1 MAEETEAFRYA
12 RHLLLEGWDQEA
24 LGNSSVMVVGV
35 GALGCEI
42 AKNLALAGV
51 GTIHLVDMD
60 IIEMSNLSR
69 QLLFRGSDRGRNKA
83 AVAAEWVLRAN
94 PDVEVIPHEG
104 KFQDLPMEVYDDI
117 DLILGGL
124 DSFEARF
131 QLNELAWR
139 LGRVYIDSAA
149 TGFKG
154 NVQIIIPPG
163 AENVGDRTA
172 CLKCFYPVPPADGA
186 AEAAC
191 TVPGHART
199 RDHCIIKG
207 EEAFIKRNGKRDGY
221 SIGELGAI
229 ADLAHGASV
238 ESPHTDEWTFTA
250 PEVENV
256 LMNKLPSVITVNAV
270 VASIQ
275 SHEALKVLHRIKGRD
290 IGPPM
295 DPTYIEYSS
304 RYGIFTPVEIEID
317 PACQTCSRV
326 AGDEL
331 PLASWTLGGLL
342 DALDGMGVPAA
353 KALVTRTSDG
363 VVVSNFGR
371 GDMGGDLG
379 KMGVKAGESLRI
391 SYKADGERT
400 NVEVT
405 IKEGEG

>member
-1 MAEETEAFRYA
+1 MAEETVAFRYA

-24 LGNSSVMVVGV
+24 LRDSSVMVVGV

-69 QLLFRGSDRGRNKA
+69 QLLFRETDRGRNKA
-83 AVAAEWVLRAN
+83 EVAAEWISGAN
-94 PDVEVIPHEG
+94 PDVDVIPHQG
-104 KFQDLPMEVYDDI
+104 KFQDLPMAVFEDI

-139 LGRVYIDSAA
+139 LGKVYIDSAA

-154 NVQIIIPPG
+154 NVQLIIPPG
-163 AENVGDRTA
+163 AEDVGPRTA

-191 TVPGHART
+191 TIPGHART
-199 RDHCIIKG
+199 REHCIIRG
-207 EEAFIKRNGKRDGY
+207 EEAFIREHGKRDEY
-221 SIGELGAI
+221 TVEELGRI
-229 ADLAHGASV
+229 AVLAHDASV

-275 SHEALKVLHRIKGRD
+275 SHEALKVLHRIRGRD

-304 RYGIFTPVEIEID
+304 RYGIFTPVEIGID
-317 PACQTCSRV
+317 PACGACSRG
-326 AGDEL
+326 AADEL

-342 DALDGMGVPAA
+342 DALDGMGVPAV
-353 KALVTRTSDG
+353 KALVTRTADG
-363 VVVSNFGR
+363 AVVSNFGK
-371 GDMGGDLG
+371 GEMDTDLAE
-379 KMGVKAGESLRI
+379 MGVRAGECLRI
-391 SYKADGERT
+391 SYRAGDERT
-400 NVEVT
+400 SIEITV
-405 IKEGEG
+405 KEGEG

>member
-24 LGNSSVMVVGV
+24 LRNSSVMVVGV

-51 GTIHLVDMD
+51 GTMHLVDMD

-69 QLLFRGSDRGRNKA
+69 QLLFRESDTGRYKA
-83 AVAAEWVLRAN
+83 AVAAEWIANAN

-104 KFQDLPMEVYDDI
+104 KFQDLPIEVYEDL

-139 LGRVYIDSAA
+139 LGKVYIDSAA

-154 NVQIIIPPG
+154 NVQVIVPPG
-163 AENVGDRTA
+163 VENVAERTA
-172 CLKCFYPVPPADGA
+172 CLKCFYPIPPADGA
-186 AEAAC
+186 AAAAC

-207 EEAFIKRNGKRDGY
+207 EEAFIKAHGKREEY
-221 SIGELGAI
+221 SVEDLEII
-229 ADLAHGASV
+229 AGLAHDASV
-238 ESPHTDEWTFTA
+238 DSPHTDEWTFTA
-250 PEVENV
+250 PEVENL

-270 VASIQ
+270 VASLQ

-304 RYGIFTPVEIEID
+304 QYGILTPVEIEID
-317 PACQTCSRV
+317 PACQSCSRT

-342 DALDGMGVPAA
+342 DAIDGMGVPAE
-353 KALVTRTSDG
+353 KALITRTSDG
-363 VVVSNFGR
+363 AVVSNFGK
-371 GDMGGDLG
+371 GDVEADLAGVGVRSGDG
-379 KMGVKAGESLRI
+379 LRI
-391 SYKADGERT
+391 SYKVDGERT
-400 NVEVT
+400 SIEVT
-405 IKEGEG
+405 VKEGEG